1 VILKDHARG
10 ADFVDRVRSSCS
22 SEHEKRARSERS
34 ATKLL
39 LVFLFWAGWSS
50 EGKAENFKVAIP
62 STTQAVLAFTT
73 ARDKGYYRTD
83 GLDVELILM
92 SAPIASRALL
102 SGDVAV
108 ATVGGAGLPPLLR
121 GSPLKFLFTTYN
133 RAMFWLY
140 AKPEIR
146 DVKAL
151 KGKRVGVSGIGSG
164 PDSLLREMLRQSG
177 LDPARDVTILSLG
190 VMPTIFSGLQ
200 SGMVDAAM
208 LSPPVT
214 FKAEEAGFRELVAFP
229 KQDLVEPQGSVLV
242 RDVLLQSDPLQV
254 ERFLRGTY
262 KGFLY
267 IKEHR
272 AGTIAMVAR
281 YLQVSESLA
290 AKAYDQVIRPAITQD
305 GTLNQET
312 QAKAVAHVLTR
323 LDLKEA
329 PPLAKIFDFSLT
341 RKVIA
346 DLQSKGWKP

>member
-1 VILKDHARG
+1 MNTRLRILQ
-10 ADFVDRVRSSCS
+10 
-22 SEHEKRARSERS
+22 
-34 ATKLL
+34 
-39 LVFLFWAGWSS
+39 LVAFLFLPGLSAAWAES
-50 EGKAENFKVAIP
+50 FKVAIP
-62 STTQAVLAFTT
+62 STTQAVMAFTT
-73 ARDKGYYRTD
+73 ARDKGYYGAE

-108 ATVGGAGLPPLLR
+108 ATVGGAGLPPVLR

-140 AKPEIR
+140 AKQEIR
-146 DVKAL
+146 DVRAL

-164 PDSLLREMLRQSG
+164 PDSLLREMLRQNG
-177 LDPARDVTILSLG
+177 LDPARDITILSLG

-200 SGMVDAAM
+200 SGIVDAAM

-229 KQDLVEPQGSVLV
+229 KQDLVELQGSVLV
-242 RDVLLQSDPLQV
+242 RDGLLQADPAQV

-262 KGFLY
+262 KGFRY
-267 IKEHR
+267 IRENR
-272 AGTIAMVAR
+272 AGTIPIVAR
-281 YLQVSESLA
+281 YLQVSDSVA
-290 AKAYDQVIRPAITQD
+290 AKAYDQVVRPAMTQD

-312 QAKAVAHVLTR
+312 QAKAVEHVLKR

-329 PPLAKIFDFSLT
+329 PPLSKIFDFTLT

-346 DLQSKGWKP
+346 DLQAKGWKP

>member
-1 VILKDHARG
+1 MRWAI
-10 ADFVDRVRSSCS
+10 VRSTFVFFLVSYLS
-22 SEHEKRARSERS
+22 AARAES
-34 ATKLL
+34 
-39 LVFLFWAGWSS
+39 
-50 EGKAENFKVAIP
+50 FKVAVP

-73 ARDKGYYRTD
+73 ARDKGYYRAE

-108 ATVGGAGLPPLLR
+108 ATVGGAGLPPVLR

-146 DVKAL
+146 DVKEL
-151 KGKRVGVSGIGSG
+151 KGRRVGVSGIGSG
-164 PDSLLREMLRQSG
+164 PDSLLREILRQNG
-177 LDPARDVTILSLG
+177 LDPARDITILSLG

-200 SGMVDAAM
+200 SGTVDAAM

-214 FKAEEAGFRELVAFP
+214 FKAEQAGFRELVAFP
-229 KQDLVEPQGSVLV
+229 TVDLVELQGSVLV
-242 RDVLLQSDPLQV
+242 RDALLHSEPVQV

-262 KGFLY
+262 KGFRY
-267 IKEHR
+267 IRENR
-272 AGTIAMVAR
+272 AGTIPIVAR
-281 YLQVSESLA
+281 YLQLSEALA
-290 AKAYDQVIRPAITQD
+290 AKAYDQVIRPAMTQD

-312 QAKAVAHVLTR
+312 QAKAVEHVLKR

-329 PPLAKIFDFSLT
+329 PPLSKIFDFTLA
-341 RKVIA
+341 RKVSA
-346 DLQSKGWKP
+346 DIQAQGWKP

>member
-1 VILKDHARG
+1 MTMDMRL
-10 ADFVDRVRSSCS
+10 
-22 SEHEKRARSERS
+22 S
-34 ATKLL
+34 ALRL
-39 LVFLFWAGWSS
+39 FAFLFFAGWLSVA
-50 EGKAENFKVAIP
+50 KADSFKVAIP
-62 STTQAVLAFTT
+62 STTQAVMAFST
-73 ARDKGYYRTD
+73 ARDKGYYRAE

-108 ATVGGAGLPPLLR
+108 ATVGGAGLPPILR

-164 PDSLLREMLRQSG
+164 PDSLLREMLRQNG
-177 LDPARDVTILSLG
+177 LDPVRDITILSLG

-200 SGMVDAAM
+200 SGIVDAAM

-229 KQDLVEPQGSVLV
+229 KEDLVELQGSVLV
-242 RDVLLQSDPLQV
+242 RDVLLQSEPAQV

-262 KGFLY
+262 KGFRY
-267 IKEHR
+267 VRENR
-272 AGTIAMVAR
+272 AGTLPMVAR
-281 YLQVSESLA
+281 YLQVSDGVA
-290 AKAYDQVIRPAITQD
+290 AKAYDQVIRPAMTED
-305 GTLNQET
+305 GTLNHET
-312 QAKAVAHVLTR
+312 QAKAVEHVLKR
-323 LDLKEA
+323 LDLKEG
-329 PPLAKIFDFSLT
+329 PPLAKIFDFTLT

-346 DLQSKGWKP
+346 ELQAKGWKP